1 MKFKIVL
8 MISVIFLIFSSGCS
22 TKKAQEVQK
31 DGKAYLEEYNYKKAK
46 EVLSE
51 ELGINSSDEN
61 VRSMYKQAT
70 VMDIVLRY
78 ENQKKYKKA
87 ISELETIE
95 KIKNGSSVIKSEV
108 EQKKEDL
115 ILLNEKYESDQEKRK
130 KNAKIVSN
138 KDGYRIEQEA
148 IKEQEK
154 QLEKYK
160 NETINREDKKEDKD
174 DKKIKKEENQEELLD
189 GSVISPPAKHV
200 QDKKL

>member
-1 MKFKIVL
+1 MKLKIVL
-8 MISVIFLIFSSGCS
+8 IISIIFFIFSSGCS
-22 TKKAQEVQK
+22 NKKTANLQK
-31 DGKAYLEEYNYKKAK
+31 NGKVYLEEHNYKKAK
-46 EVLSE
+46 EALSE
-51 ELGINSSDEN
+51 ELGVNSSDEN

-70 VMDIVLRY
+70 VMDIVLGY

-108 EQKKEDL
+108 EQKKKDL
-115 ILLNEKYESDQEKRK
+115 VLLNEKYESDQEKRK
-130 KNAKIVSN
+130 ENAKIVSN

-154 QLEKYK
+154 QLEKYQD
-160 NETINREDKKEDKD
+160 ETTKKEDED
-174 DKKIKKEENQEELLD
+174 DKKSKEEVNKEEDDLLD
-189 GSVISPPAKHV
+189 DSVISPPAKHV